1 MYSNYRNVY
10 NQNLGSNS
18 YTSNSKFL
26 RPSASVYGQPC
37 RDILELRDRIPSY
50 FKYNPEN
57 LKVNP
62 EIQGNFYRE
71 NYIPPRC
78 EMCTKGG
85 MELPGAGYY
94 GMQGSKKLGTDIL
107 KNPSFCNYNQSNKH
121 VKEIKE
127 IKEDYCNTN
136 DSDNVITVKRNMIS
150 FAPPNKWGPKAW
162 DFFHSVS
169 FSYPTNPTSEQQA
182 AALDF
187 FKALPFMLPC
197 STCGKHCEQ
206 QLKQFPPDVRNRET
220 LTKWLY
226 NFHNLI
232 NQRLGKEMPSFD
244 EIKRKHQL

>member
-10 NQNLGSNS
+10 NQNLGSAS

-26 RPSASVYGQPC
+26 TPSAPVYSIPC
-37 RDILELRDRIPSY
+37 RDIVELRDKIPTY
-50 FKYNPEN
+50 FKYTPEN

-62 EIQGNFYRE
+62 EIQGNMYRE
-71 NYIPPRC
+71 NYRPPTC
-78 EMCTKGG
+78 ELCRKGG
-85 MELPGAGYY
+85 MELPGASYY
-94 GMQGSKKLGTDIL
+94 GMQGSKKLGTYIL
-107 KNPSFCNYNQSNKH
+107 KNPSVCNYEQSNKY
-121 VKEIKE
+121 
-127 IKEDYCNTN
+127 IKEDYCNEN
-136 DSDNVITVKRNMIS
+136 DSNNVMTVKRNMIS

-169 FSYPTNPTSEQQA
+169 FSYPVNPNREQQQ

-206 QLKQFPPDVRNRET
+206 QLKNFPPNVKNRET

-232 NQRLGKEMPSFD
+232 NQRLGKKMPSFD
-244 EIKRKHQL
+244 EIKKKHQS

>member
-10 NQNLGSNS
+10 NQNIGSRA

-26 RPSASVYGQPC
+26 RPSAPVYNVPC
-37 RDILELRDRIPSY
+37 IDIVELRDKIPSY
-50 FKYNPEN
+50 FKYTPEN

-62 EIQGNFYRE
+62 EIQGNTYKEHYR
-71 NYIPPRC
+71 PPRC

-85 MELPGAGYY
+85 SELPGAGYY
-94 GMQGSKKLGTDIL
+94 GMQGSKEIGTEIL
-107 KNPSFCNYNQSNKH
+107 KNPSICNYQNNLK
-121 VKEIKE
+121 KN
-127 IKEDYCNTN
+127 IKEDYCNES
-136 DSDNVITVKRNMIS
+136 DSDNVMIVKRNMIS

-169 FSYPTNPTSEQQA
+169 FSYPINPNREQQQ

-187 FKALPFMLPC
+187 FKAIPFMLPC

-206 QLKQFPPDVRNRET
+206 QLKQFPPNVKNRDT

-226 NFHNLI
+226 NFHNLV

-244 EIKRKHQL
+244 EIKRKHQS